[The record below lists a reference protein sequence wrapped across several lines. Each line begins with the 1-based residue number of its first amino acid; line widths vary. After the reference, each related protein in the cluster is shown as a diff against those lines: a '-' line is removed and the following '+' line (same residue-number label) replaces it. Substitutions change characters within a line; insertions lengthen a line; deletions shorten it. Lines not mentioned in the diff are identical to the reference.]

1 MERTRYQVT
10 RGTATPVG
18 ATFDGEGVNFAVFSA
33 HAEKIELCLF
43 SDDGRTELQRLVLP
57 ERRGDIWHGYVSGL
71 RPGALYGFRAHGPYA
86 PEEGHRFNPNKLLL
100 DPYVRKMHGTVRWS
114 DTLMGY
120 QATSSQ
126 LDLSF
131 DSRDSA
137 AAMPKS
143 VVVDPAY
150 DWHDDPPPR
159 VEPSKSVLYEAHV
172 KGLTAERDDIEQGLR
187 GTFLGLSSDPM
198 LEHLTKLGI
207 TTIELLPVHA
217 FVDDRFLVN
226 QGLRNYWGYQSI
238 GFFCPE
244 PRYLSDGEISEFR
257 MMVKR
262 FHSAGIEVVLD
273 VVYNHTAEGNEL
285 GPTFCF
291 RGLDNRSYY
300 RLNPENPR
308 YYENFSGTG
317 NTLNLDHPM
326 VLRMVMDSMRYWVEV
341 MHVDGFRFD
350 LASTLGRTAHG
361 FERNAPFFFALLQDP
376 VLSGVKLIAEP
387 WDLGPDGYR
396 LGGYPP
402 PIMEWNDQYRD
413 DVRRFWRGDAGA
425 TRKLAERLVGSAQQF
440 DHSGRLPVASVNFVS
455 AHDGFTLQDVVSY
468 SRKHNEANGE
478 GNVDGHN
485 ENHTDNMGVEGPTK
499 DAAIL
504 AARTQRK
511 RNLLATLLLSQG
523 TPMLLAGDEIG
534 NSQGGNNNA
543 YCQDNPIGWVNWRE
557 ADDEL
562 LVFVR
567 KLIELRRDHPVL
579 RQRRFLHSN
588 QRPDD
593 GMTDLFWRLPDGR
606 EARSEHWQDDRW
618 RCLCVVIRS
627 ASNTPD
633 YDESED
639 DVFAVLNGGEG
650 SEVVLPDRLPGKKW
664 VRVVDTANPAVSEVE
679 IYHEIVEVAAASVS
693 VFVLKPA

>member
-1 MERTRYQVT
+1 MTRAQFQVT
-10 RGTATPVG
+10 RGTATPIG

-43 SDDGRTELQRLVLP
+43 SEDGRTELQRLALP
-57 ERRGDIWHGYVSGL
+57 ERRGDIWHGYVAGL

-86 PEEGHRFNPNKLLL
+86 PTEGHRFNANKLLL
-100 DPYVRKMHGTVRWS
+100 DPYARKMHGAFTWS
-114 DTLMGY
+114 DKLLGY
-120 QATSSQ
+120 QAASSQ
-126 LDLSF
+126 VDLSF
-131 DSRDSA
+131 DDSDSA
-137 AAMPKS
+137 PGMPKS
-143 VVVDPAY
+143 VVTDPAFE
-150 DWHDDPPPR
+150 WHDDHAPR
-159 VEPSKSVLYEAHV
+159 IEPSKSVIYEAHV
-172 KGLTAERDDIEQGLR
+172 KGLTVERDDIEKGLR
-187 GTFLGLSSDPM
+187 GTYLGLCSEPM
-198 LEHLTKLGI
+198 LDHLTRLGI

-217 FVDDRFLVN
+217 FFDDRFLVE

-244 PRYLSDGEISEFR
+244 PRYLSGGEISEFR

-285 GPTFCF
+285 GPTLCF

-308 YYENFSGTG
+308 YYENYTGTG
-317 NTLNLDHPM
+317 NTLNLEHPM
-326 VLRMVMDSMRYWVEV
+326 VLRMVMDSLRYWVQV

-350 LASTLGRTAHG
+350 LATALGRDGQG
-361 FERNAPFFFALLQDP
+361 FDRNAPFFQTLLQDP

-402 PIMEWNDQYRD
+402 PILEWNDQYRD
-413 DVRRFWRGDAGA
+413 DVRRFWRGEVGM
-425 TRKLAERLVGSAQQF
+425 TPKLAERLVGSARQF

-455 AHDGFTLQDVVSY
+455 AHDGFTLEDVVSY

-485 ENHTDNMGVEGPTK
+485 ENHTDNMGFEGPT
-499 DAAIL
+499 DDEAIR
-504 AARTQRK
+504 AARAQRK

-543 YCQDNPIGWVNWRE
+543 YCQDNPIGWINWRE
-557 ADDEL
+557 ADGEFLD
-562 LVFVR
+562 FVR
-567 KLIELRRDHPVL
+567 KLIALRRDHPVL

-588 QRPDD
+588 QRPGD
-593 GMTDLFWRLPDGR
+593 GMTDLFWRLPDGQ
-606 EARSEHWQDDRW
+606 EARAEHWQDESW
-618 RCLCVVIRS
+618 RCMCVVIRS

-639 DVFAVLNGGEG
+639 DVFAVLNGGEAA
-650 SEVVLPDRLPGKKW
+650 EVTLPDRLPAKKW
-664 VRVVDTANPAVSEVE
+664 VRVVDTARPAVAEVE
-679 IYHEIVEVAAASVS
+679 IFHEIVEVAASSVS